1 MAIKIENLMGQS
13 GVVFGTSGVRGLVSD
28 MTDKVCFA
36 YVCAFLQYVSQ
47 QNLLQTGGK
56 VGIAGD
62 LRDSTPR
69 IINAAVKACDQMG
82 FEPVFYGL
90 IPSPAI
96 ALYGIHQQIPTI
108 MVTGSHIPDDRNGI
122 KFNLPSG
129 EILKQDEVQIKQ
141 QMVIVNDALFDSSG
155 YFLEPANGLAVD
167 DAAYQHYVERY
178 LSFFPALCLQGKH
191 IGLYEHSSVARE
203 VFKVILEKLGAKVT
217 LLGRS
222 DEFVSVD
229 TEAIRPEDVA
239 LARHW
244 AQEQQFDCIVS
255 TDGDADRPLISDEKG
270 EWLRG
275 DIAGILCASYLG
287 ADIVVTPVNSNSAV
301 EHSALFEQVIRT
313 RIGSPYVISVMQE
326 AACIAPDSVVVGYE
340 ANGGFLLQTAV
351 IHNSQSL
358 PPLPTRDAIIVA
370 LSVMMA
376 AFHNEIAISELVQT
390 LPARYT
396 YSDRLKSFPTTLSQS
411 KLAEFVSGD
420 WQQDRENIQKAF
432 PFISRPISV
441 DSTDGVRISLENQD
455 VVHLRPSGNA
465 PELRCYTESITP
477 EDAKKLNRDCLQ
489 QMATW
494 NH

>member
-1 MAIKIENLMGQS
+1 MNIKIETLMSQS

-36 YVCAFLQYVSQ
+36 YVSGFLQHVSQ
-47 QNLLQTGGK
+47 QNLLPPAGK

-62 LRDSTPR
+62 LRESSPR
-69 IINAAVKACDQMG
+69 IIKAAVAACEQMG

-96 ALYGIHQQIPTI
+96 ALYGIYQQIPTI

-141 QMVIVNDALFDSSG
+141 QTVTIEDALFDASG
-155 YFLEPANGLAVD
+155 YFLKPVTNLMAD
-167 DAAYQHYVERY
+167 DAAYQHYVDRY
-178 LSFFPALCLQGKH
+178 LSFFPTACLKGKH

-203 VFKVILEKLGAKVT
+203 VFKAILEQLGAKVT
-217 LLGRS
+217 SLGRS
-222 DEFVSVD
+222 DKFVSVD
-229 TEAIRPEDVA
+229 TEAIRPEDVT
-239 LARHW
+239 LAKRW
-244 AQEQQFDCIVS
+244 AQEQNFDCIVS
-255 TDGDADRPLISDEKG
+255 TDGDADRPLISDEGG

-287 ADIVVTPVNSNSAV
+287 ADIVVTPVSCNSAV
-301 EHSALFEQVIRT
+301 EQSQLFKQVDRT
-313 RIGSPYVISVMQE
+313 RIGSPYVISAMQQV
-326 AACIAPDSVVVGYE
+326 ASAAPDAVVVGYE
-340 ANGGFLLQTAV
+340 ANGGFLQQTT
-351 IHNSQSL
+351 ISDNGQSL
-358 PPLPTRDAIIVA
+358 SPLPTRDAVIVA

-376 AFHNEIAISELVQT
+376 AFNSEMTISELVQT

-411 KLAEFVSGD
+411 RLADFVSGD
-420 WQQDRENIQKAF
+420 WQQDRDNIQKAF
-432 PFISRPISV
+432 PFISRPVSV

-465 PELRCYTESITP
+465 PELRCYTESGTP
-477 EDAKKLNRDCLQ
+477 EAAKTLNQECLQ
-489 QMATW
+489 QMASW
-494 NH
+494 NQ